1 MKKGFLISATL
12 VLSMVMSVPAF
23 AQHIFIGDTETVVSY
38 DEKGNKV
45 ITLIFDPAKTP
56 DFMKPD
62 SPNYWRK
69 VEQEQAGQPVEQT
82 TTPRIVPASTQWKN
96 ETAVQLIPALTEA
109 PKEGE
114 VLANINYLDA
124 NGESHFTKPYDGY
137 SIGQCTWYARG
148 RFKETY
154 DVELP
159 HFGNARVWA
168 ERAAEYPELEVI
180 TDLSDVPQQAVAVY
194 APRTDHTLP
203 GHVCFVEYVERDEN
217 GKPLNVYYTDANGKN
232 DKEKNK
238 YTPGCDGAVEKE
250 SFETFLGSEYLKLV
264 GYILPRNIQETVDTV
279 S

>member
-1 MKKGFLISATL
+1 MKRGFFVSMVM
-12 VLSMVMSVPAF
+12 VLSMAMSVPAF
-23 AQHIFIGDTETVVSY
+23 AQHIFIGNTETVVSY

-45 ITLIFDPAKTP
+45 ITLIFDPEKTP

-62 SPNYWRK
+62 SPNYLFK
-69 VEQEQAGQPVEQT
+69 DEQT
-82 TTPRIVPASTQWKN
+82 VQPKEKIVTRL
-96 ETAVQLIPALTEA
+96 VPALTEA

-114 VLANINYLDA
+114 VLANITYQDE
-124 NGESHFTKPYDGY
+124 NGEVCFTEPYRY
-137 SIGQCTWYARG
+137 SSGQCTWYARG
-148 RFKETY
+148 RFKEVY
-154 DVELP
+154 GMPLP
-159 HFGNARVWA
+159 YFGNAGVWA
-168 ERAAEYPELEVI
+168 DKATAYADLEVI

-194 APRTDHTLP
+194 APRTDDTLP
-203 GHVCFVEYVERDEN
+203 GHVCFVEYVERDED

-264 GYILPRNIQETVDTV
+264 GYILPKHVQETNSTV